1 MMMKPSAILA
11 SSALLALS
19 SAAAAQSPAAE
30 PPAATPVVETEAGKV
45 QGLEQGGID
54 AFLGVRYAAPPL
66 GDLRFQPPA
75 KPEAWEGVADATGYG
90 APCMQLYSASGP
102 NESEMTRRIQA
113 IFPTSTEAKMDNED
127 CLFLNVWTPAA
138 GDGKKRPV
146 MVWFHGGGY
155 AYGSGNWPAYN
166 GRNLAEKG
174 DVVVVTVNHRLNAFG
189 YLNLAEKFGEDFAAS
204 GNVGNLDLV
213 RSLEWVRDNIAGFGG
228 DPDNVTIMGESGGG
242 SKVSHLMAMP
252 AADGLF
258 DKAVIQSGP
267 GVFSGKPAEAA
278 DYAGKI
284 LEAAG
289 VETLDDLRTIRSDQI
304 VEAVRKATPADS
316 AMGRGP
322 QFGPIADGT
331 IIPRDPFLP
340 AAPEQARDIPVLI
353 GYNKDEM
360 TLFLA
365 AQPWFGRLTEGT
377 LDAMTGAM
385 GEQAVAA
392 VAAYRKRYPDYSPT
406 HLAAIA
412 MGTRFVRGTYLLAD
426 QQAKTASAPVYVY
439 RLTWETPIGGGML
452 RTPHTLDIP
461 LMFDNAK
468 ESAALVGTG
477 EDAQTMADMMSDA
490 WIAFAK
496 TGTPSSAL
504 LPEWKPYTPS
514 ARNVMELNVEPQ
526 LVDDPEKD
534 IRELPSEL

>member
-1 MMMKPSAILA
+1 MTRTAMMLA
-11 SSALLALS
+11 SIAALALS
-19 SAAAAQSPAAE
+19 APAAAQDSAE

-102 NESEMTRRIQA
+102 TESEMTRRIQA
-113 IFPTSTEAKMDNED
+113 IFPTSTEAKTDNED

>member
-1 MMMKPSAILA
+1 MTKMIGKAGALIALVLA
-11 SSALLALS
+11 QPLLA
-19 SAAAAQSPAAE
+19 QTV
-30 PPAATPVVETEAGKV
+30 ATPVVDTEGGQV
-45 QGLEQGGID
+45 QGVEQGGID
-54 AFLGVRYAAPPL
+54 AFLGIRYAAPPI
-66 GDLRFQPPA
+66 GALRFMPPE
-75 KPEAWEGVADATGYG
+75 KPERWEGVADATGYG

-102 NESEMTRRIQA
+102 NASEMTRQIQT
-113 IFPTSTEAKMDNED
+113 IFPTSTEAKIDNED
-127 CLFLNVWTPAA
+127 CLFLNVWTPEA
-138 GDGKKRPV
+138 GDGGKRPV

-155 AYGSGNWPAYN
+155 SYGSGGWPAYN

-189 YLNLAEKFGEDFAAS
+189 YLNLARKFGEDYAAS

-213 RSLEWVRDNIAGFGG
+213 RSLEWVRDNIAAFGG

-252 AADGLF
+252 SADGLF

-267 GVFSGKPAEAA
+267 GVYSGKPDEAA
-278 DYAGKI
+278 DYADRI
-284 LEAAG
+284 LAEAG
-289 VETLDDLRTIRSDQI
+289 VETLEDLSALRSEELVD
-304 VEAVRKATPADS
+304 AVRLATPAES

-340 AAPEQARDIPVLI
+340 AAPEQSRDIPVLI

-365 AQPWFGRLTEGT
+365 AQPWFGRLTDGT
-377 LDAMTGAM
+377 LQAMTSAM
-385 GEQAVAA
+385 GPEAIGAVE
-392 VAAYRKRYPDYSPT
+392 AYRAMYPDYSPT

-412 MGTRFVRGTYLLAD
+412 MGTRFARGTYLLAD
-426 QQAKTASAPVYVY
+426 QQSRTASAPVYVY

-452 RTPHTLDIP
+452 RSPHTLDIP
-461 LMFDNAK
+461 LMFDNAA
-468 ESAALVGTG
+468 ESAVFVGTG
-477 EDAQTMADMMSDA
+477 DDAKTMADMMSDA

-496 TGTPSSAL
+496 TGTPSSEL
-504 LPEWKPYTPS
+504 LPEWEPYTT
-514 ARNVMELNVEPQ
+514 ADRMVMELDVEPR
-526 LVDDPEKD
+526 LVSDPEKV
-534 IRELPSEL
+534 IRELPRPEQ

>member
-1 MMMKPSAILA
+1 MPSQAKMLA
-11 SSALLALS
+11 SIAGFALCAP
-19 SAAAAQSPAAE
+19 AFAQVPE
-30 PPAATPVVETEAGKV
+30 PPAATPVVQTEAGSV

-66 GDLRFQPPA
+66 GDLRFQPPE
-75 KPEAWEGVADATGYG
+75 KLEAWEGTADATGYG

-102 NESEMTRRIQA
+102 NASEMTRRIQT

-138 GDGKKRPV
+138 DDGGKRPV

-189 YLNLAEKFGEDFAAS
+189 YLNLAEKFGEDFAAA

-213 RSLEWVRDNIAGFGG
+213 RSLEWVRDNIDAFGG

-267 GVFSGKPAEAA
+267 GVFSGKPDEAA
-278 DYAGKI
+278 DYAANI
-284 LEAAG
+284 LDAAG
-289 VETLDDLRTIRSDQI
+289 VETLDDLRNVRSDEI
-304 VEAVRKATPADS
+304 VEAVREATPAGS
-316 AMGRGP
+316 GLGRGP

-340 AAPEQARDIPVLI
+340 AAPEQSSDIPVLI

-360 TLFLA
+360 TLFVA
-365 AQPWFGRLTEGT
+365 SQPWFGRLTEGT
-377 LDAMTGAM
+377 LTAMTGAM

-406 HLAAIA
+406 HLSAIA

-439 RLTWETPIGGGML
+439 RLTWETPIGDGML
-452 RTPHTLDIP
+452 RSPHTLDIP
-461 LMFDNAK
+461 LMFDNAA
-468 ESAALVGTG
+468 ESASLVGTG

-496 TGTPSSAL
+496 TGTPSSEL
-504 LPEWKPYTPS
+504 LPEWEAYTPEN
-514 ARNVMELNVEPQ
+514 RNVMELDVTPR
-526 LVDDPEKD
+526 LVDDPERD
-534 IRELPSEL
+534 IRELPGAE

>member
-1 MMMKPSAILA
+1 MTRHAMMLA
-11 SSALLALS
+11 SIATLALS
-19 SAAAAQSPAAE
+19 APAAAQDSAE
-30 PPAATPVVETEAGKV
+30 PPAATPVVQTEAGKV

-102 NESEMTRRIQA
+102 TESEMTRRIQA

-267 GVFSGKPAEAA
+267 GVISGKPDEAA

-289 VETLDDLRTIRSDQI
+289 VETLEDLRTIRSDEI

-340 AAPEQARDIPVLI
+340 AAPEQSRDIPVLI

-360 TLFLA
+360 TLFVA

-377 LDAMTGAM
+377 LNAMTGAM

-392 VAAYRKRYPDYSPT
+392 VEAYRKRYPDYSPT

-504 LPEWKPYTPS
+504 LPEWKAYTPA
-514 ARNVMELNVEPQ
+514 ARNVMELNVEPR
-526 LVDDPEKD
+526 LVDDPERD

>member
-1 MMMKPSAILA
+1 MQRHLLAPLA
-11 SSALLALS
+11 SLAALTMGTATVAQEPTLAD
-19 SAAAAQSPAAE
+19 
-30 PPAATPVVETEAGKV
+30 ATPVVETESGSV

-66 GDLRFQPPA
+66 GERRFQPPE

-138 GDGKKRPV
+138 GDGGKRPV

-189 YLNLAEKFGEDFAAS
+189 YLNLAERFGEDFAAS

-213 RSLEWVRDNIAGFGG
+213 SSLEWVRDNIAAFGG

-267 GVFSGKPAEAA
+267 GVLSGKPAEAA
-278 DYAGKI
+278 DYAARI
-284 LEAAG
+284 LDAAG
-289 VETLDDLRTIRSDQI
+289 VETIEDLRNVRSDEI
-304 VEAVRKATPADS
+304 VEAVRKATPAGS
-316 AMGRGP
+316 ALGRGP

-340 AAPEQARDIPVLI
+340 AAPEQSRDIPVLI

-360 TLFLA
+360 TLFVA
-365 AQPWFGRLTEGT
+365 AQPWFGRLTEGALT
-377 LDAMTGAM
+377 AMTAAM

-406 HLAAIA
+406 HFASIA

-439 RLTWETPIGGGML
+439 RLTWETPIGEGML
-452 RTPHTLDIP
+452 RSPHTLDIP
-461 LMFDNAK
+461 LMFDNAV

-477 EDAQTMADMMSDA
+477 EDAQIMAGMMSDA

-496 TGTPSSAL
+496 TGTPSSPL
-504 LPEWKPYTPS
+504 LPEWKPYTPA

>member
-1 MMMKPSAILA
+1 MQRHLFASLA
-11 SSALLALS
+11 SLAALTIG
-19 SAAAAQSPAAE
+19 AAASAQE
-30 PPAATPVVETEAGKV
+30 PTLADATPVVETEAGPV

-75 KPEAWEGVADATGYG
+75 KPEAWEGIADATGYG

-138 GDGKKRPV
+138 GDGGKRPV

-189 YLNLAEKFGEDFAAS
+189 YLNLAEKFGEEFAAS

-228 DPDNVTIMGESGGG
+228 DPENVTIMGESGGG

-278 DYAGKI
+278 DYAAKI
-284 LEAAG
+284 LDAAG
-289 VETLDDLRTIRSDQI
+289 VETLDDLRNVRSDEI
-304 VEAVRKATPADS
+304 VEAVRKATPS
-316 AMGRGP
+316 GAMGSGP

-340 AAPEQARDIPVLI
+340 AAPEQSRDIPVLI

-360 TLFLA
+360 TLFVA

-377 LDAMTGAM
+377 LSAMTGAM

-452 RTPHTLDIP
+452 RSPHTLDIP
-461 LMFDNAK
+461 LMFDNAV

-477 EDAQTMADMMSDA
+477 EDAQIMADMMSDA

-496 TGTPSSAL
+496 TGTPSSEL
-504 LPEWKPYTPS
+504 LPEWKPYTTAS
-514 ARNVMELNVEPQ
+514 RNVMELDVTPQ

>member
-1 MMMKPSAILA
+1 MQRHLFASLA
-11 SSALLALS
+11 SLAALTIG
-19 SAAAAQSPAAE
+19 AAASAQE
-30 PPAATPVVETEAGKV
+30 PTLADATPVVETEAGPV

-75 KPEAWEGVADATGYG
+75 KPEAWEGIADATGYG

-102 NESEMTRRIQA
+102 NESEMPRRIQA

-138 GDGKKRPV
+138 GDGGKRPV

-189 YLNLAEKFGEDFAAS
+189 YLNLAEKFGEEFAAS

-228 DPDNVTIMGESGGG
+228 DPENVTIMGESGGG

-278 DYAGKI
+278 DYAAKI
-284 LEAAG
+284 LDAAG
-289 VETLDDLRTIRSDQI
+289 VETLDDLRNVRSDEI
-304 VEAVRKATPADS
+304 VEAVRKATPS
-316 AMGRGP
+316 GAMGSGP

-340 AAPEQARDIPVLI
+340 AAPEQSRDIPVLI

-360 TLFLA
+360 TLFVA

-377 LDAMTGAM
+377 LSAMTGAM

-452 RTPHTLDIP
+452 RSPHTLDIP
-461 LMFDNAK
+461 LMFDNAV

-477 EDAQTMADMMSDA
+477 EDAQIMADMMSDA

-496 TGTPSSAL
+496 TGTPSSEL
-504 LPEWKPYTPS
+504 LPEWKPYTTAS
-514 ARNVMELNVEPQ
+514 RNVMELDVTPQ

>member
-1 MMMKPSAILA
+1 MTRTAMMLA
-11 SSALLALS
+11 SIAALALS
-19 SAAAAQSPAAE
+19 APAAAQDSAE

-102 NESEMTRRIQA
+102 TESEMTRRIQA

-426 QQAKTASAPVYVY
+426 QQAKTASAPVYGY

>member
-1 MMMKPSAILA
+1 MTRNAMMLA
-11 SSALLALS
+11 SIATLALG
-19 SAAAAQSPAAE
+19 APAAAQDSAE

-66 GDLRFQPPA
+66 GELRFQPPE
-75 KPEAWEGVADATGYG
+75 KPEAWDGVADATGYG

-213 RSLEWVRDNIAGFGG
+213 RSLQWVRDNIAGFGG

-278 DYAGKI
+278 DYAAKI

-289 VETLDDLRTIRSDQI
+289 VETLDDLRAIRSDEI
-304 VEAVRKATPADS
+304 VDAVRRATPADS

-322 QFGPIADGT
+322 QFGPTADGT

-340 AAPEQARDIPVLI
+340 AAPEQSRDIPVLI

-360 TLFLA
+360 TLFVA

-377 LDAMTGAM
+377 LNAMTGAM

-461 LMFDNAK
+461 LMFDNAV
-468 ESAALVGTG
+468 ESAALVGAG
-477 EDAQTMADMMSDA
+477 EDAQIMAEMMSDA

-496 TGTPSSAL
+496 TGTPSSEL
-504 LPEWKPYTPS
+504 LPEWKAYTPKT
-514 ARNVMELNVEPQ
+514 RNVMELNVEPR

>member
-1 MMMKPSAILA
+1 MTKPVSKFLCVLSLA
-11 SSALLALS
+11 TSQSIV
-19 SAAAAQSPAAE
+19 AQE
-30 PPAATPVVETEAGKV
+30 PATPVVETESGKV
-45 QGLEQGGID
+45 QGVEQRGID
-54 AFLGVRYAAPPL
+54 AYLGIRYAEPPL
-66 GDLRFQPPA
+66 GNLRFMPPKKA
-75 KPEAWEGVADATGYG
+75 EAWTGVTDATGYG

-102 NESEMTRRIQA
+102 NASDMTRQIQT
-113 IFPTSTEAKMDNED
+113 IFPTSTEAKIDNED

-138 GDGKKRPV
+138 GDNGKRPV

-155 AYGSGNWPAYN
+155 SYGSGGWPAYN

-189 YLNLAEKFGEDFAAS
+189 YLNLAEKFGDEYSTS

-213 RSLEWVRDNIAGFGG
+213 RSLEWVKDNIAAFGG

-252 AADGLF
+252 SADGLF
-258 DKAVIQSGP
+258 HKAVIQSGP
-267 GVFSGKPAEAA
+267 GVFSGKPSEAA
-278 DYAGKI
+278 AYAQDI
-284 LEAAG
+284 LAQAG
-289 VETLDDLRTIRSDQI
+289 VETPEDLANLRSDELI
-304 VEAVRKATPADS
+304 DAVRRATPASS

-322 QFGPIADGT
+322 QFGPIADGA

-340 AAPEQARDIPVLI
+340 AAPEQSRDVPVLI

-365 AQPWFGRLTEGT
+365 AQPWFGRLTDQT
-377 LDAMTGAM
+377 LAMMTSAM
-385 GEQAVAA
+385 GEQANAA
-392 VAAYRKRYPDYSPT
+392 VEAYRAMYPDYSPT

-426 QQAKTASAPVYVY
+426 QQSRSASAPVYVY
-439 RLTWETPIGGGML
+439 RLTWETPVGEGVL
-452 RTPHTLDIP
+452 RSPHTLDIP
-461 LMFDNAK
+461 LMFDNAA
-468 ESAALVGTG
+468 ESAAFVGTG
-477 EDAQTMADMMSDA
+477 DEAQTMADMMSDA

-504 LPEWKPYTPS
+504 LPSWKPYTS
-514 ARNVMELNVEPQ
+514 ADRMVMELDIEPR
-526 LVDDPEKD
+526 LVSDPEKA
-534 IRELPSEL
+534 IRELPSAE

>member
-1 MMMKPSAILA
+1 MMLA
-11 SSALLALS
+11 SIAGLALS
-19 SAAAAQSPAAE
+19 APAAAQDAG
-30 PPAATPVVETEAGKV
+30 PPAATPVVKTEAGSV
-45 QGLEQGGID
+45 QGLKQGGID

-66 GDLRFQPPA
+66 GDLRFQPPE
-75 KPEAWEGVADATGYG
+75 KPEAWEGIADATGYG

-127 CLFLNVWTPAA
+127 CLFLNVWAPAA
-138 GDGKKRPV
+138 GHGKKRPV

-278 DYAGKI
+278 DYAAKI
-284 LEAAG
+284 LDAAG
-289 VETLDDLRTIRSDQI
+289 VETLEDLRYVRSDEI
-304 VEAVRKATPADS
+304 VEAVRKATPAGS

-340 AAPEQARDIPVLI
+340 AAPELARDIPVLI

-360 TLFLA
+360 TLFVA

-377 LDAMTGAM
+377 LTAMTGAM

-412 MGTRFVRGTYLLAD
+412 MGTRFARGTYLLAD

-504 LPEWKPYTPS
+504 LPEWKAYTPS

>member
-1 MMMKPSAILA
+1 MQRHLFASLA
-11 SSALLALS
+11 SLAALTIG
-19 SAAAAQSPAAE
+19 AAASAQE
-30 PPAATPVVETEAGKV
+30 PTLADATPVVETEAGPV

-75 KPEAWEGVADATGYG
+75 KPEAWEGIADATGYG

-138 GDGKKRPV
+138 GDGGKRPV

-278 DYAGKI
+278 DYAAKI
-284 LEAAG
+284 LDAAG
-289 VETLDDLRTIRSDQI
+289 VETLDDLRNVRSDEI
-304 VEAVRKATPADS
+304 VEAVRKATPS
-316 AMGRGP
+316 GAMGSGP

-340 AAPEQARDIPVLI
+340 AAPEQSRDIPVLI

-360 TLFLA
+360 TLFVA

-377 LDAMTGAM
+377 LSAMTGAM

-452 RTPHTLDIP
+452 RSPHTLDIP
-461 LMFDNAK
+461 LMFDNAV

-477 EDAQTMADMMSDA
+477 EDAQIMADMMSDA

-496 TGTPSSAL
+496 TGTPSSEL
-504 LPEWKPYTPS
+504 LPEWKPYTTAS
-514 ARNVMELNVEPQ
+514 RNVMELDVTPQ

>member
-1 MMMKPSAILA
+1 MQRHLFASLA
-11 SSALLALS
+11 SLAALTIG
-19 SAAAAQSPAAE
+19 AAASAQE
-30 PPAATPVVETEAGKV
+30 PTLADATPVVETEAGPV

-75 KPEAWEGVADATGYG
+75 KPEAWEGIADATGYG

-138 GDGKKRPV
+138 GDGGKRPV

-189 YLNLAEKFGEDFAAS
+189 YLNLAEKFGEEFAAS

-228 DPDNVTIMGESGGG
+228 DPENVTIMGESGGG

-278 DYAGKI
+278 DYAAKI
-284 LEAAG
+284 LDAAG
-289 VETLDDLRTIRSDQI
+289 VETLDDLRNVRSDEI
-304 VEAVRKATPADS
+304 VEAVRKATPS
-316 AMGRGP
+316 GAMGSGP

-340 AAPEQARDIPVLI
+340 AAPEQSRDIPVLI

-360 TLFLA
+360 TLFVA

-377 LDAMTGAM
+377 LSAMTGAM

-452 RTPHTLDIP
+452 RSPHTLDIP
-461 LMFDNAK
+461 LMFDNAV

-496 TGTPSSAL
+496 TGTPSSEL
-504 LPEWKPYTPS
+504 LPEWKPYTTAS
-514 ARNVMELNVEPQ
+514 RNVMELDVTPQ

>member
-1 MMMKPSAILA
+1 MTRTAMMLA
-11 SSALLALS
+11 SIAALALS
-19 SAAAAQSPAAE
+19 APAAAQDSAE

-102 NESEMTRRIQA
+102 TESEMTRRIQA

-360 TLFLA
+360 TPFLA

>member
-1 MMMKPSAILA
+1 MQRHLFAPLVSLAALAIGGAASAQEPTLA
-11 SSALLALS
+11 D
-19 SAAAAQSPAAE
+19 
-30 PPAATPVVETEAGKV
+30 ATPVVETEAGPV
-45 QGLEQGGID
+45 HGLEQGGID

-75 KPEAWEGVADATGYG
+75 KPEAWEGIADATGYG

-127 CLFLNVWTPAA
+127 CLFLNVWTPEA
-138 GDGKKRPV
+138 GDGGKRPV

-213 RSLEWVRDNIAGFGG
+213 RSLEWVRDNIAAFGG
-228 DPDNVTIMGESGGG
+228 DPENVTIMGESGGG

-278 DYAGKI
+278 DYAAKI

-289 VETLDDLRTIRSDQI
+289 VETLDDLRNVRSDEI
-304 VEAVRKATPADS
+304 VEAVRKATPS
-316 AMGRGP
+316 GAMGSGP

-340 AAPEQARDIPVLI
+340 AAPEQSRDIPVLI

-360 TLFLA
+360 TLFVA

-377 LDAMTGAM
+377 LNAMTGAM

-439 RLTWETPIGGGML
+439 RLTWETPIGEGML

-461 LMFDNAK
+461 LMFDNAV

-477 EDAQTMADMMSDA
+477 EDAQKMADMMSDA

-504 LPEWKPYTPS
+504 LPEWKAYTPKT
-514 ARNVMELNVEPQ
+514 RYVMELDVEPQ